1 MSQAQTFINPEKL
14 QMRARES
21 EMFEQIITMA
31 RMRGMNEIILRLDEL
46 AFASRSEAAAGIRQ
60 LVSEIKK
67 VQ

>member
-1 MSQAQTFINPEKL
+1 MSQGQTFINPEKL

-46 AFASRSEAAAGIRQ
+46 AFASRSEAAAGIKQ

>member
-46 AFASRSEAAAGIRQ
+46 AFASRAEAAAGIKQ